1 MPYTEKTFPS
11 VLLSTADAE
20 LLRIEYQ
27 AMIDAQVS
35 TQVAYALTVSAA
47 ITFYIPAA
55 QVANYAAANQAK
67 KEVMAEIWKEA
78 EVSGEDFDTYY
89 NARYLELYP

>member
-1 MPYTEKTFPS
+1 MPYTEKQFPF

-20 LLRIEYQ
+20 SLRDEYQ
-27 AMIDAQVS
+27 DAIDAQAG
-35 TQVAYALTVSAA
+35 TQVAYALNVSAGIA
-47 ITFYIPAA
+47 FIIPAA

-67 KEVMAEIWKEA
+67 KEVMAAIYQETVASA
-78 EVSGEDFDTYY
+78 EPFDAYY